1 MKESTLIDMQKKV
14 DALTNVVQYLLHET
28 QNLKTLAAGTF
39 ETVRLMPD
47 YEEAV
52 KALAEKA
59 APKPTAENMEVVDPE
74 VVEPKLDLGNVE

>member
-14 DALTNVVQYLLHET
+14 DALTNVVQYLLQET

-39 ETVRLMPD
+39 ETIRLMPD

-52 KALAEKA
+52 KALVEKA
-59 APKPTAENMEVVDPE
+59 APKPSVDNAEVIDPQI
-74 VVEPKLDLGNVE
+74 VEPKLDLSNVE

>member
-1 MKESTLIDMQKKV
+1 MKESTLIDMQKKIE
-14 DALTNVVQYLLHET
+14 ALTNVVQYLLQET
-28 QNLKTLAAGTF
+28 QNIKTLAAGTF

-59 APKPTAENMEVVDPE
+59 APKPVNEMEVVNPE
-74 VVEPKLDLGNVE
+74 VVEPKLDLDGVE

>member
-28 QNLKTLAAGTF
+28 QNIKTLAAGTF
-39 ETVRLMPD
+39 ETIRLMPD

-59 APKPTAENMEVVDPE
+59 APKPVNETNVVDPE
-74 VVEPKLDLGNVE
+74 VVEPKLDLDGVE

>member
-14 DALTNVVQYLLHET
+14 DALTNVVQYLLQET
-28 QNLKTLAAGTF
+28 QNIKTLAAGTF

-59 APKPTAENMEVVDPE
+59 APKPAVNETEVVDPE
-74 VVEPKLDLGNVE
+74 IVEPKLDLGNVE

>member
-14 DALTNVVQYLLHET
+14 DALTNVVQYLLQET

-39 ETVRLMPD
+39 ETIRLMPD

-52 KALAEKA
+52 KAFI
-59 APKPTAENMEVVDPE
+59 
-74 VVEPKLDLGNVE
+74 